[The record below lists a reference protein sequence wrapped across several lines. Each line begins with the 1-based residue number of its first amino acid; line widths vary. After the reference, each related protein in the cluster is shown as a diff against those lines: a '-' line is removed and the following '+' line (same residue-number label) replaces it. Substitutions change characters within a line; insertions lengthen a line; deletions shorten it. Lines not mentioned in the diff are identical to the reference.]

1 MRTLI
6 RFSII
11 VLFLVLGLQA
21 VTAQTS
27 PTRLRLKQLELA
39 PDSTEHVITSDTNRV
54 AVWTKMDSIL
64 FGTHTGSLTPGRIP
78 RATGTYTLAD
88 GVLSDDGTLLALGG
102 VTVAGYSFYD
112 YSTGGWRLATGT
124 TAQRP
129 TGVAGCLDII
139 HR

>member
-54 AVWTKMDSIL
+54 AVWTKMESIL
-64 FGTHTGSLTPGRIP
+64 FVKHSMTIKVTFALNVQSIIGDLV
-78 RATGTYTLAD
+78 A
-88 GVLSDDGTLLALGG
+88 VLSVVLTKKNMTE
-102 VTVAGYSFYD
+102 VKS
-112 YSTGGWRLATGT
+112 
-124 TAQRP
+124 
-129 TGVAGCLDII
+129 
-139 HR
+139 